1 MANDSGVL
9 QADGRADAR
18 LPATLLLRAAQRQG
32 TAATS
37 TLLGVALVAYAH
49 WDGPGWVIVPWFV
62 LARLAAL
69 AWSHLLSRRI
79 LRLQSRG
86 EPFMHLE
93 WQFVLAM
100 GAGGAAWGFIG
111 WMVPDLNLANWMARD
126 VFSAIILVFIS
137 CMMLITLSHHGRALQ
152 AHVCAQWA
160 FASLYMWLTPG
171 PLAKSLLIFVGIL
184 GLVAVLLLYG
194 RLLQRQTRAGVLAEL
209 RNEDLTERLQQA
221 NRQLERALEQA
232 VTAANHDPLTG
243 LLNRRALHARVEQLS
258 AARRRHGGACS
269 VLLLD
274 VDHFK
279 RVNDG
284 HGHAAGDE
292 VLRALAATLSRAL
305 REVDVI
311 ARWGGEE
318 FLVVMPDCDI
328 QAALARAEQVRD
340 SVTRLAVAALPAG
353 YALSISIGAA
363 DWPIGT
369 ELNTVVSRADAA
381 LYRAK
386 EAGRNRVELAPP

>member
-1 MANDSGVL
+1 MANDLGPRP
-9 QADGRADAR
+9 DGSAEAR
-18 LPATLLLRAAQRQG
+18 LPATLLLRAAERQR

-49 WDGPGWVIVPWFV
+49 WGGPGQAFVPWFV
-62 LARLAAL
+62 LVRLAAL
-69 AWSHLLSRRI
+69 AWSHAITRRI
-79 LRLQSRG
+79 QQLHAGG

-100 GAGGAAWGFIG
+100 GAGGAAWGLIG
-111 WMVPDLNLANWMARD
+111 WMVPDLNLADWAARD
-126 VFSAIILVFIS
+126 LFSAIIMVFIS
-137 CMMLITLSHHGRALQ
+137 CMVLITLSHHGRALL
-152 AHVCAQWA
+152 AYMCAQWTVA
-160 FASLYMWLTPG
+160 CLYMVLAPG
-171 PLAKSLLIFVGIL
+171 PLAKALLIFVGIA

-194 RLLQRQTRAGVLAEL
+194 RMLQRQTRLGVLAEL
-209 RNEDLTERLQQA
+209 RNEDLTARLQQA
-221 NRQLERALEQA
+221 NRQLEQALEQA

-243 LLNRRALHARVEQLS
+243 LLNRRALATQVDYLG

-274 VDHFK
+274 IDHFK
-279 RVNDG
+279 RINDS

-292 VLRALAATLSRAL
+292 VLRALAATLARTL
-305 REVDVI
+305 REVDII

-328 QAALARAEQVRD
+328 ATALVRAEDVRA
-340 SVTRLAVAALPAG
+340 SVARLKVAALPADYRLG
-353 YALSISIGAA
+353 VSIGAA
-363 DWPIGT
+363 EWPLDAGFDA
-369 ELNTVVSRADAA
+369 VVSRADAA

-386 EAGRNRVELAPP
+386 EAGRNRVELARP